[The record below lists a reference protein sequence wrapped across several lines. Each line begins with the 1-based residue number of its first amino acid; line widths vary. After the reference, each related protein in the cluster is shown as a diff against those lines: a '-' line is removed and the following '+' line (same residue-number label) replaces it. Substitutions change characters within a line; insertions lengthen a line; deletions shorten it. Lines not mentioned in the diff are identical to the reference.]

1 MNRMMMLASAG
12 ALAALAAAPASAQW
26 GNWRTVGFK
35 TVSGGTDVDR
45 INVPGGRRWHQ
56 VRLCVFNA
64 PLRMRDFDIR
74 FDNGQR
80 QDVNV
85 RQRIRA
91 GTCTRSIDLNGRVR
105 DIDWVR
111 LKYEPIARGFT
122 RPVVRVQAR

>member
-1 MNRMMMLASAG
+1 MKPLPI
-12 ALAALAAAPASAQW
+12 LAAAGAAALLSAAPATAQW
-26 GNWRTVGFK
+26 GNWRTVAFK

-80 QDVNV
+80 QDVQV
-85 RQRIRA
+85 RQRIGPGR
-91 GTCTRSIDLNGRVR
+91 CTRNIDLNGRVR

-111 LKYEPIARGFT
+111 LKYERIARGYT
-122 RPVVRVQAR
+122 RPLVRVQVR

>member
-12 ALAALAAAPASAQW
+12 ALAALAASPGSAQS

-85 RQRIRA
+85 RQRFRP
-91 GTCTRSIDLNGRVR
+91 GTCTRNIDLNGRVR

-111 LKYEPIARGFT
+111 LKYEPIRRGFT
-122 RPVVRVQAR
+122 RPLVRVQVR